1 MVMLPPQG
9 MMAADQQPMSEEDAM
24 LQKQFDESTLKVAGI
39 TKSATEGD
47 ATNFVISA
55 EQFASTLDDQVLE
68 TLQTKLTPSMRE
80 ALGTILGPEI
90 ANLLD
95 QIGLQEPQHLVPQ
108 SVIARAFPAQTV
120 EESLMMFDKQLMEQ
134 SGMTTPNMQQNIPS
148 PPMDGL
154 GGAPMMAA
162 PTTNVPPVE

>member
-1 MVMLPPQG
+1 MVMMPPQG
-9 MMAADQQPMSEEDAM
+9 MMAANQQPMSEEDAM

>member
-1 MVMLPPQG
+1 MVMMPPQG

>member
-1 MVMLPPQG
+1 MVMMPPQG
-9 MMAADQQPMSEEDAM
+9 MMAADQQPTSDEEARI
-24 LQKQFDESTLKVAGI
+24 LQAIDDSTIKVSGV

-55 EQFASTLDDQVLE
+55 EQFISTLDDGVLE
-68 TLQTKLTPSMRE
+68 VLQTKLTPSLRE

-90 ANLLD
+90 ANLLE

-120 EESLMMFDKQLMEQ
+120 EESLMMFDRQLMEQ
-134 SGMTTPNMQQNIPS
+134 SGMTSPNMQQNIPS
-148 PPMDGL
+148 PPMGGL

>member
-1 MVMLPPQG
+1 MVMMPPQG

-47 ATNFVISA
+47 STNFVISA

>member
-1 MVMLPPQG
+1 MVMMPPQG
-9 MMAADQQPMSEEDAM
+9 MMAPEQQPMSEEDAM
-24 LQKQFDESTLKVAGI
+24 IQEQLENSTLKVGGI
-39 TKSATEGD
+39 AKSATEGN
-47 ATNFVISA
+47 ATNFVITA

-95 QIGLQEPQHLVPQ
+95 EIGLQEPQHLVPQ
-108 SVIARAFPAQTV
+108 SVIAQAFPASTV

-134 SGMTTPNMQQNIPS
+134 AGMTPSNMQQDIPS

-154 GGAPMMAA
+154 GGAPMKAA
-162 PTTNVPPVE
+162 PTTHVPHVE